1 MPSIDRGT
9 RVLVRG
15 TIGPRM
21 RVKAYHRI
29 RGNVIVTWVW
39 NGRTQ
44 SAIYDVKL
52 LTRDYS
58 YVKHAQR

>member
-1 MPSIDRGT
+1 MSHIDRGT

-21 RVKAYHRI
+21 RVKSHHRTP
-29 RGNVIVTWVW
+29 GNVIVTWVW

-44 SAIYDVKL
+44 YAIYDVKL

-58 YVKHAQR
+58 YVKHARR